1 MIFSL
6 DFLFTGTV
14 PNPENP
20 TALMINPAQ
29 TFMLVQALQKVKESA
44 AKVGSDHRDLHSSV
58 SKIGKSI
65 DRSFVA
71 DYDSTSRDDVFRLV
85 IFVTLNY
92 FEYIFPCFFYVI
104 DHNFRSENNFHFTFF
119 FLNDSLLYLAIAL
132 TLCFILLELFKMAE
146 ENFFKITCSK
156 F

>member
-1 MIFSL
+1 M
-6 DFLFTGTV
+6 

-85 IFVTLNY
+85 V
-92 FEYIFPCFFYVI
+92 FFQLKL
-104 DHNFRSENNFHFTFF
+104 S
-119 FLNDSLLYLAIAL
+119 
-132 TLCFILLELFKMAE
+132 
-146 ENFFKITCSK
+146 
-156 F
+156 

>member
-1 MIFSL
+1 MIFSF

-71 DYDSTSRDDVFRLV
+71 DYDSTSRDDVFRFV
-85 IFVTLNY
+85 IL
-92 FEYIFPCFFYVI
+92 IC
-104 DHNFRSENNFHFTFF
+104 
-119 FLNDSLLYLAIAL
+119 YLK
-132 TLCFILLELFKMAE
+132 LF
-146 ENFFKITCSK
+146 
-156 F
+156 

>member
-6 DFLFTGTV
+6 NFLFKGTV

-92 FEYIFPCFFYVI
+92 FEYIFPCFF
-104 DHNFRSENNFHFTFF
+104 F
-119 FLNDSLLYLAIAL
+119 SLSI
-132 TLCFILLELFKMAE
+132 I
-146 ENFFKITCSK
+146 ITD
-156 F
+156 